1 MGLRSPASRLRG
13 GCLSKLLFLMLLGAG
28 VLALCWVL
36 FLPMLVVRS
45 LHNRTGFDVSVEDI
59 SANPFTAR
67 ISIRG
72 LVIGNPST
80 YPISDF
86 VKIGEFTA
94 DAEIASL
101 FADRL
106 VVEEAVVDIREIALV
121 RNSQGERNALA
132 FWKALVGESQPAQSG
147 GDKAASEQKDKP
159 AVKKEFLIRRLR
171 LRLDRLVISDGITD
185 TTQVR
190 KVELQFSQDYENVT
204 GVAQVTEPIIRQAIA
219 RSGAL
224 KDLTAKALEGF
235 KANGAGLKETGQKAA
250 EAIKG
255 FFKSLGEK
263 GKD

>member
-1 MGLRSPASRLRG
+1 MGLHSTSSRRRG
-13 GCLSKLLFLMLLGAG
+13 GCLTKLLFLMLLGAG

-36 FLPMLVVRS
+36 FLPLLVVRS
-45 LHNRTGFDVSVEDI
+45 LHNRTGFDVSVQDL
-59 SANPFTAR
+59 SVNPFTAR
-67 ISIRG
+67 ISVKG

-80 YPISDF
+80 YPINDF
-86 VKIGEFTA
+86 VHIGEFTA
-94 DAEIASL
+94 DAELGSL

-106 VVEEAVVDIREIALV
+106 IVEEAVVDIRELALV

-132 FWKALVGESQPAQSG
+132 FWKALVGESGPAQAQG
-147 GDKAASEQKDKP
+147 VEDKQKP
-159 AVKKEFLIRRLR
+159 SAKKEFLIRKLR

-190 KVELQFSQDYENVT
+190 KVDLQFAQDYENVT

-219 RSGAL
+219 KSGAL
-224 KDLTAKALEGF
+224 KELTAKALEGF
-235 KANGAGLKETGQKAA
+235 KTNGASLKESGQKAV
-250 EAIKG
+250 ESIKG